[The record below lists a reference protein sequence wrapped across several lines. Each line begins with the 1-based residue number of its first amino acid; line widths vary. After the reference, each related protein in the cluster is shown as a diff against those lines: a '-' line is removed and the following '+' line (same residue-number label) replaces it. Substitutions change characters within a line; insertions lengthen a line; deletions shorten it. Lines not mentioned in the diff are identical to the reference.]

1 MAKRVGQVGA
11 VGIVVARVDQR
22 VEKPDN
28 RICVV
33 NDFCESGMICSN
45 IDFLLTGFTCW
56 RGAMM
61 RSREDEMDKMHE
73 GGRAESP

>member
-33 NDFCESGMICSN
+33 NDFCESGMIFN

-73 GGRAESP
+73 GGHGESP

>member
-28 RICVV
+28 RICVI
-33 NDFCESGMICSN
+33 NDFCESGMIL
-45 IDFLLTGFTCW
+45 ILTFY
-56 RGAMM
+56 
-61 RSREDEMDKMHE
+61 
-73 GGRAESP
+73 